1 MTDKVRHMTTKKKT
15 KKKSKHVI
23 ARKKGDKGY
32 PTELA
37 EMLGF

>member
-1 MTDKVRHMTTKKKT
+1 MKKAKKKQRRKAGT
-15 KKKSKHVI
+15 PAPVV

-37 EMLGF
+37 GMLGF

>member
-1 MTDKVRHMTTKKKT
+1 MTKKKKTT
-15 KKKSKHVI
+15 KPKKQAKHLI

>member
-1 MTDKVRHMTTKKKT
+1 MKKAKKKQRR
-15 KKKSKHVI
+15 KAAQPAPIV

-32 PTELA
+32 PTELG